1 VIPML
6 GFYKSKRIYLLRIM
20 LISNNKR
27 QLRLVDK
34 RQLKLV
40 D

>member
-1 VIPML
+1 ML

>member
-1 VIPML
+1 ML
-6 GFYKSKRIYLLRIM
+6 DSYKSKRIYLLGIA
-20 LISNNKR
+20 LTSNDKKR
-27 QLRLVDK
+27 LRLVDE